1 MDNIITK
8 SSLDMKNST
17 NMYDVDDDEVS
28 LYKL

>member
-17 NMYDVDDDEVS
+17 NMGDVDDDEVIIV
-28 LYKL
+28 